1 MTGRRD
7 YILASLAILAQG
19 SIIAVVAA
27 AWKTPLANPEITIG
41 VVTFCQNLVLGIV
54 GYFAGASKPDSG
66 S

>member
-7 YILASLAILAQG
+7 YILASLAVLGQG

-27 AWKTPLANPEITIG
+27 AWNAPPANPEITIG
-41 VVTFCQNLVLGIV
+41 VLTFCQNLVLGIV
-54 GYFAGASKPDSG
+54 GYFAGASKPESG